1 MGLIQL
7 PNTFVH
13 GHQLPSETLVWNLAH
28 PLLLDAIIAKAY
40 INGFWVNLLTNKPA
54 PVQSGVITRSYL
66 SQGCGVYTGFSV
78 NQAVDC
84 GAITVSDAAL
94 SILGVMSRGSAST
107 GDGLISAKLS
117 GGNGVSITPLTSP
130 TAIFRSND
138 STDKTTS
145 GLPSGTLVPKPFAV
159 TADNTTGTFYYGHDS
174 ASVSGTFT
182 ATTLSGSQN
191 LFLGKRLSTY
201 RAVWCNLIIVLPRT
215 ISAREYSEFLSHPYQ
230 MFRPA
235 APRIWVPVSSGG
247 ANTDSA
253 ASAGSIIITG
263 SAAAGLR
270 ALVTA
275 ASAGSYTL
283 TGSTAAGT
291 QGQISAASAGAY
303 TITGSASAAARALVS
318 AASAGSYTLTGSASA
333 AVRTLLSAASAGQIT
348 LTGSAAAG
356 VYTPANTY
364 TSDAAAGVYTLTG
377 SDSAAT
383 RALLGAATAGSITIT
398 GATAAGMYA
407 PAGVYNSAADAGIYT
422 ITGATAAGAWGLQSA
437 AAAGSYDILG
447 SDADAVRAIPAAAE
461 AGQITITGSAAVGSV
476 ISPFESAAESGSYS
490 ITGTD
495 ADALWWPP
503 HSSAES
509 GSYEIR
515 GYSAAGVFATSNY
528 WTENPATPSGWV
540 KAAAVDN
547 PWTTRSSVAGPW
559 TKHPQF

>member
-303 TITGSASAAARALVS
+303 TITGSASAAVRGLVSAASAGTYTLTGSTAAAVSALVS
-318 AASAGSYTLTGSASA
+318 AASAGQITIAGSTAAALRALASTASAGSYSITGSASAALRALAGAASAGSITLTGAAASGVYTPIGATNSAAEAGSYTLTGSA
-333 AVRTLLSAASAGQIT
+333 AVG
-348 LTGSAAAG
+348 
-356 VYTPANTY
+356 
-364 TSDAAAGVYTLTG
+364 
-377 SDSAAT
+377 T
-383 RALLGAATAGSITIT
+383 RAL
-398 GATAAGMYA
+398 
-407 PAGVYNSAADAGIYT
+407 
-422 ITGATAAGAWGLQSA
+422 QST
-437 AAAGSYDILG
+437 AAAGSYDIIG
-447 SDADAVRAIPAAAE
+447 SAASAIKALPSAAD
-461 AGQITITGSAAVGSV
+461 AGQIILTGSATSALWNRL
-476 ISPFESAAESGSYS
+476 SAADAGSYV
-490 ITGTD
+490 ITGASATGG
-495 ADALWWPP
+495 
-503 HSSAES
+503 SSAAITDTQKIDLILDILQNKQVLDPVTGLYTLYADDGVTVLYTAPAWED
-509 GSYEIR
+509 
-515 GYSAAGVFATSNY
+515 AAGTIPY
-528 WTENPATPSGWV
+528 SGGCV
-540 KAAAVDN
+540 RRIDAM
-547 PWTTRSSVAGPW
+547 T
-559 TKHPQF
+559 